1 MAPIRMPTKLVITL
15 GLLTATAIWNVSPV
29 KAQSDDSDDLDFLFE
44 EEPQEQS
51 ERSGGNQDSAGQ
63 SERETSD
70 GRHGGDPSTQQ
81 ADNGGSGESAGG
93 DAAPAGGRPDS
104 PEDVDLIRVGQED
117 QGEPVQPSTPA
128 RRGRAIEEIVVTAQ
142 KREQSLSDVPVSV
155 QAFSGDQLAAAGAL
169 NNLDLPKIT
178 PGLTVT
184 QQVGY
189 TTTYLRGVG
198 SDAFLLADPSV
209 VNYIDGIYFPFALTL
224 VQDFGAVERV
234 EVLKGPQGTLFG
246 RNALGGAINVV
257 TEDPNTETFGASL
270 QTVYSLHEGDEER
283 SKTRAHANVPI
294 TDWLAFSVS
303 GIYNSNERHVN
314 GRINARPDNPG
325 GDGLPRDRDRAGR
338 AKVRLVPTDWL
349 DINLGAYRLE
359 RDGIGTLYSV
369 NTEPSLLGQLVGIQ
383 PQDPFAG
390 ENNEDVFTDNV
401 GTTYYGEVALDAH
414 WFDIKLLGSD
424 QLIESFQNYDFD
436 GSSSPLALFEVDP
449 AFADVQTAELQ
460 VTSNG
465 NTWGA
470 SHFEWIFGAY
480 YFRSTQGLLG
490 FLQAATTNLDDGLI
504 AGIELPEPLLSIV
517 DGLVG
522 NLPVPSGAIDFV
534 GLIDTESVA
543 YFGQGTLDIF
553 DWLDVTLGA
562 RFQEEERILN
572 ESSAGLRTTGGQ
584 TVPIPGQSFSG
595 VDDPAFR
602 DTTTSF
608 DPKVALNFRPGWSWL
623 GLDPLAYV
631 SWQTATKS
639 STFNVVNLIDDPEF
653 VDPEKIEAWEV
664 GYKTRFFGGLTQLN
678 FALFDYTIENQQ
690 VQFVSLLQGGAV
702 TFENAAEASIQGAE
716 FQLVTRILPSI
727 FGDLTLNAGGAY
739 LDSVYESFPNGSGFN
754 ENTGLLTTN
763 NDFSGN
769 RVVRTPRFSG
779 NAGLTQS
786 FSNVFAGNLEVGV
799 SYYYNSGFFYLAQNT
814 SNVEED
820 AYDLLDARISY
831 SHGASGVRVSAF
843 ASNLLGSEY
852 NISRFPNDFGTND
865 APAPKRTFGIRLNYD
880 YQ

>member
-1 MAPIRMPTKLVITL
+1 MMILSPHASHLSVVLRLVAIL
-15 GLLTATAIWNVSPV
+15 ALFALTPV
-29 KAQSDDSDDLDFLFE
+29 NAQSNGGDDLDFLFE
-44 EEPQEQS
+44 EES
-51 ERSGGNQDSAGQ
+51 QDQNEPDA
-63 SERETSD
+63 SD
-70 GRHGGDPSTQQ
+70 GTSEQQGQGNAAAQDDADRRKTQQ
-81 ADNGGSGESAGG
+81 SDQGANSRS
-93 DAAPAGGRPDS
+93 DAQGAKPAGGRPDN
-104 PEDVDLIRVGQED
+104 PDDVALI
-117 QGEPVQPSTPA
+117 PVAEKDNGDPIKPRTESGK
-128 RRGRAIEEIVVTAQ
+128 GRAIEEIVVTAQ

-209 VNYIDGIYFPFALTL
+209 VNYIDGVYFPFALTL

-257 TEDPNTETFGASL
+257 TADPNTEKFGASL

-325 GDGLPRDRDRAGR
+325 GDALPRDRDRAGR
-338 AKVRLVPTDWL
+338 AKVRLVPTDWM

-369 NTEPSLLGQLVGIQ
+369 NTEPSLLGQAAGIQ

-401 GTTYYGEVALDAH
+401 GTTYYG
-414 WFDIKLLGSD
+414 DIKLNTDWFDVKLIGSD

-436 GSSSPLALFEVDP
+436 GSAQPLALFEVDP

-460 VTSNG
+460 ILSNES
-465 NTWGA
+465 TWF
-470 SHFEWIFGAY
+470 SNSFEWILGAY

-490 FLQAATTNLDDGLI
+490 FLQAATTNLDQ
-504 AGIELPEPLLSIV
+504 GIVLGTQLPEPLRGI
-517 DGLVG
+517 VG
-522 NLPVPSGAIDFV
+522 NLIGAAPVPSGAIDFV
-534 GLIDTESVA
+534 GLIDTESLA

-553 DWLDVTLGA
+553 DWLSITLGG
-562 RFQEEERILN
+562 RFQEEERVLN
-572 ESSAGLRTTGGQ
+572 ESSAGLRNTDGSVT
-584 TVPIPGQSFSG
+584 PIPGQSFSG
-595 VDDPAFR
+595 EDDPQFR

-608 DPKVALNFRPGWSWL
+608 DPKVAVNFRPGWNWL
-623 GLDPLAYV
+623 GLDPLVYF

-639 STFNVVNLIDDPEF
+639 STYNVVNLTDDPEF
-653 VDPEKIEAWEV
+653 VEPEEIGAYEL
-664 GYKTRFFGGLTQLN
+664 GYKTRLFGGLTQLN
-678 FALFDYTIENQQ
+678 LALFDYTLENQQ
-690 VQFVSLLQGGAV
+690 VQFVSLLEGGAV

-716 FQLVTRILPSI
+716 FELVTRIFPSI

-754 ENTGLLTTN
+754 QDTGLLTTS

-779 NAGLTQS
+779 NAGLTQT
-786 FSNVFAGNLEVGV
+786 FNNVLAGNFEVGV

-831 SHGASGVRVSAF
+831 THGASGVRVSAF
-843 ASNLLGSEY
+843 GSNLLGSEY

-880 YQ
+880 Y

>member
-1 MAPIRMPTKLVITL
+1 MARFLLCSYPTIALISV
-15 GLLTATAIWNVSPV
+15 ATMAVALALP
-29 KAQSDDSDDLDFLFE
+29 AYGQSDSDDDLDFLFE
-44 EEPQEQS
+44 EDTGSQNDEEAS
-51 ERSGGNQDSAGQ
+51 DQDQAGQ
-63 SERETSD
+63 DAESASKDDADRQDNTAQ
-70 GRHGGDPSTQQ
+70 GQGTGDTQQ
-81 ADNGGSGESAGG
+81 EGAE
-93 DAAPAGGRPDS
+93 PAGGRPSD
-104 PEDVDLIRVGQED
+104 PDDVELIPVDEED
-117 QGEPVQPSTPA
+117 QGEPVEPSTQA
-128 RRGRAIEEIVVTAQ
+128 AQGRAIEEIVVTAQ

-155 QAFSGDQLAAAGAL
+155 QAFSGEQLADAGAL

-257 TEDPNTETFGASL
+257 TADPNTEKFGASL
-270 QTVYSLHEGDEER
+270 QTVYALHEGDEER

-303 GIYNSNERHVN
+303 GIYNSNKRHVN

-325 GDGLPRDRDRAGR
+325 GDRLPRDRDRAGR
-338 AKVRLVPTDWL
+338 AKVRVAPADWL

-359 RDGIGTLYSV
+359 RDGISTLYSV
-369 NTEPSLLGQLVGIQ
+369 NTEPSALGQAAGIEA
-383 PQDPFAG
+383 QDPYAG
-390 ENNEDVFTDNV
+390 ENNEDVFTDNIS
-401 GTTYYGEVALDAH
+401 TTYYGDINLNTD
-414 WFDIKLLGSD
+414 WFDVKLIGSD

-436 GSSSPLALFEVDP
+436 GSAQPLALFEVDP

-460 VTSNG
+460 LLSNES
-465 NTWGA
+465 TWF
-470 SHFEWIFGAY
+470 SNSFEWILGAY

-490 FLQAATTNLDDGLI
+490 FLQAATTNLNDGVVL
-504 AGIELPEPLLSIV
+504 GTQLPEPLR
-517 DGLVG
+517 GAVG
-522 NLPVPSGAIDFV
+522 NIVGNAPVPSGVFDFV
-534 GLIDTESVA
+534 GLIDTESLA
-543 YFGQGTLDIF
+543 YFGQGTVDIF
-553 DWLDVTLGA
+553 DWLSLTLGG
-562 RFQEEERILN
+562 RFQEEERTLN
-572 ESSAGLRTTGGQ
+572 ESSAGLRNTDGSVT
-584 TVPIPGQSFSG
+584 PIPGQSFSG
-595 VDDPAFR
+595 ENDPQFR

-608 DPKVALNFRPGWSWL
+608 DPKVAVNFRPEWSWL
-623 GLDPLAYV
+623 GIDPLLYV

-639 STFNVVNLIDDPEF
+639 STFNVVNITDDPEF
-653 VDPEKIEAWEV
+653 VEPEEIEAYEL

-678 FALFDYTIENQQ
+678 IALFDYTLENQQ
-690 VQFVSLLQGGAV
+690 VQFVSLLEGGAV
-702 TFENAAEASIQGAE
+702 TFENAAEAAIQGAE
-716 FQLVTRILPSI
+716 FELVTRIFPSI

-739 LDSVYESFPNGSGFN
+739 LDSVYESFPNGSGFD
-754 ENTGLLTTN
+754 EDTGLLTTN

-779 NAGLTQS
+779 NAGLTQT
-786 FSNVFAGNLEVGV
+786 FNNVLAGNFEVGV

-814 SNVEED
+814 PNVEED
-820 AYDLLDARISY
+820 AYDLLDARVSY
-831 SHGASGVRVSAF
+831 THGATGIRVSAF
-843 ASNLLGSEY
+843 GSNLLGSEY

-880 YQ
+880 Y

>member
-1 MAPIRMPTKLVITL
+1 MARPQSTLTLPVAL
-15 GLLTATAIWNVSPV
+15 GLAIAIALWAVSPV
-29 KAQSDDSDDLDFLFE
+29 KAQSDGTDDLDFLFE
-44 EEPQEQS
+44 EESQDPGPSDTVEGERDEQEQADDLS
-51 ERSGGNQDSAGQ
+51 RD
-63 SERETSD
+63 
-70 GRHGGDPSTQQ
+70 QQ
-81 ADNGGSGESAGG
+81 SAGG
-93 DAAPAGGRPDS
+93 DARASDREPPRGPESPDYRPDD
-104 PEDVDLIRVGQED
+104 PAEVGLIPVAEED
-117 QGEPVQPSTPA
+117 QGEPVEPVAPA
-128 RRGRAIEEIVVTAQ
+128 RKGRAIEEIVVTAQ

-155 QAFSGDQLAAAGAL
+155 QAFSGGQLADAGAL

-257 TEDPNTETFGASL
+257 TADPNTERFDASL
-270 QTVYSLHEGDEER
+270 QTVYSLHEGEEER
-283 SKTRAHANVPI
+283 SKTRAHVNVPLA
-294 TDWLAFSVS
+294 DWLAFSVS
-303 GIYNSNERHVN
+303 GIYNSNERHVD
-314 GRINARPDNPG
+314 GRINARLDNPG

-369 NTEPSLLGQLVGIQ
+369 NTDPSLLGQLVGIR

-390 ENNEDVFTDNV
+390 QNNEDVFTDNV

-460 VTSNG
+460 VTSND

-504 AGIELPEPLLSIV
+504 AGIKLPEPLLSIV
-517 DGLVG
+517 DGLIG

-543 YFGQGTLDIF
+543 YFGQGTVDIF

-584 TVPIPGQSFSG
+584 TIPIPGQNFSG

-623 GLDPLAYV
+623 GLDPLVYV

-653 VDPEKIEAWEV
+653 VEPEKIEAWEV
-664 GYKTRFFGGLTQLN
+664 GYKTRFFSGLTQLN
-678 FALFDYTIENQQ
+678 LALFDYTIENQQ

-727 FGDLTLNAGGAY
+727 FGDLTLNVGGAY
-739 LDSVYESFPNGSGFN
+739 LDSIYDRFPDGSGFN
-754 ENTGLLTTN
+754 EVTGLLTAN

-769 RVVRTPRFSG
+769 RVVRTPEFSG
-779 NAGLTQS
+779 NAGLTQRFGS
-786 FSNVFAGNLEVGV
+786 YLGGSWDVGV

-820 AYDLLDARISY
+820 AYDLLDARVSY
-831 SHGASGVRVSAF
+831 THAASGFRVSVF
-843 ASNLLGSEY
+843 GSNLLGSEY

-880 YQ
+880 Y